1 MGVQKRKMKF
11 HRFYRNIFLA
21 ATDMLCVCG
30 FLLFPA
36 FSVYMTGNQE
46 LVKNAVYL
54 LLIPAVILLCNN
66 LSGLYGGHFFYPG
79 IGIGKVRELK
89 SLTLSVIIGY
99 ASFSVFAVLTGRWNI
114 FPLET
119 LLLSFFLTLP
129 MTVICRFAC
138 RHLLNRF
145 PGTRT
150 RVLIAGAGKTGR
162 AVAREITRDN
172 YYGFEV
178 AGFLD
183 DNCTG
188 KDIAGPV
195 SRAAEIAAEK
205 QINFL
210 FICMPP
216 QHLAGYFN
224 VLLSHFHHIIFA
236 SSRHILPIMW
246 TRSLALGYT
255 AAFEI
260 NNRLQ
265 FKMFLLCKKI
275 LEAALALLVLPFII
289 IVGSI
294 IAVLIKATSA
304 GPVFYRADRIGKNG
318 RKIRILKFRTMY
330 RNADDILEEIL
341 ENDPVLKKEWL
352 SKFKLTDD
360 PRITPLGKF
369 LRKTSLDEL
378 PQFWNVLTGDMAIIG
393 PRPIVEAEKHYYGA
407 NFHVFSVVKPGIT
420 GLWQI
425 SGRNDLDYSER
436 VNLDVYYV
444 RNWSL
449 WLDYFIFLKTIVN
462 VLARRGAY

>member
-1 MGVQKRKMKF
+1 MKF

-30 FLLFPA
+30 FLLLTVIP
-36 FSVYMTGNQE
+36 VYLTGNEE
-46 LVKNAVYL
+46 LLKNTVYL
-54 LLIPAVILLCNN
+54 LIIPAVILLSNN

-79 IGIGKVRELK
+79 IGIGKVQELK
-89 SLTLSVIIGY
+89 YLTLSVFIGY
-99 ASFSVFAVLTGRWNI
+99 ASFFAFAVLTGRGNL
-114 FPLET
+114 FPLKN
-119 LLLSFFLTLP
+119 LLCSFVFTLP
-129 MTVICRFAC
+129 MTVLCRFTC
-138 RHLLNRF
+138 RHFLNGI

-150 RVLIAGAGKTGR
+150 RVLIAGAGKNGR

-188 KDIAGPV
+188 NDIAGPV
-195 SRAAEIAAEK
+195 SRAVEIAVEK

-210 FICMPP
+210 IICMPP
-216 QHLAGYFN
+216 QHLTGYFN
-224 VLLSHFHHIIFA
+224 TLLSHFHHIVFA

-255 AAFEI
+255 SAFEI

-265 FKMFLLCKKI
+265 FKMFLFCKKI
-275 LEAALALLVLPFII
+275 IEIALALLMLPFIAI
-289 IVGSI
+289 IGSV
-294 IAVLIKATSA
+294 IAVLIKVTSA

-352 SKFKLTDD
+352 EKFKLTDD

-393 PRPIVEAEKHYYGA
+393 PRPIVEAEKHYYGV

>member
-1 MGVQKRKMKF
+1 MKF

-21 ATDMLCVCG
+21 ATDILCVCG
-30 FLLFPA
+30 FLLLTVVP
-36 FSVYMTGNQE
+36 VYLTGDE
-46 LVKNAVYL
+46 KLLKNTVYL
-54 LLIPAVILLCNN
+54 LIIPAVILLSNN

-79 IGIGKVRELK
+79 VGIGKVRELK
-89 SLTLSVIIGY
+89 YLTLNVFIGY
-99 ASFSVFAVLTGRWNI
+99 AAFFAFTVLTGRENLFPMKNLCCSFI
-114 FPLET
+114 F
-119 LLLSFFLTLP
+119 TLP
-129 MTVICRFAC
+129 MTVLCRFAC
-138 RHLLNRF
+138 RHLLNRI

-150 RVLIAGAGKTGR
+150 RVLIAGAGKAGR
-162 AVAREITRDN
+162 AVAREITKDN

-188 KDIAGPV
+188 NDIAGPV

-210 FICMPP
+210 IICMPP
-216 QHLAGYFN
+216 QHLTGYFN
-224 VLLSHFHHIIFA
+224 TLLSHFHHIIFA

-255 AAFEI
+255 SAFEI

-265 FKMFLLCKKI
+265 FKMFLFCKKI
-275 LEAALALLVLPFII
+275 IEAALALLMLPFIVI
-289 IVGSI
+289 IGSV
-294 IAVLIKATSA
+294 IAILIKTTSA
-304 GPVFYRADRIGKNG
+304 GPVFYHADRIGKNG

-393 PRPIVEAEKHYYGA
+393 PRPIVEAEKHYYGV

>member
-1 MGVQKRKMKF
+1 MKF

-21 ATDMLCVCG
+21 VTDMLCVCG
-30 FLLFPA
+30 FLLFP
-36 FSVYMTGNQE
+36 VIQIYQTGNEE
-46 LVKNAVYL
+46 LLKNAAYF
-54 LLIPAVILLCNN
+54 LIIPGVILLCNN

-79 IGIGKVRELK
+79 VGIGKVRELK
-89 SLTLSVIIGY
+89 HLTLSVLIGY
-99 ASFSVFAVLTGRWNI
+99 AAFFAFIILTGRWNLY
-114 FPLET
+114 PLKS
-119 LLLSFFLTLP
+119 LLCALLFTLP
-129 MTVICRFAC
+129 LTVFCRFAC

-150 RVLIAGAGKTGR
+150 RVLIAGAGKAGR
-162 AVAREITRDN
+162 TVAREITKDN

-188 KDIAGPV
+188 KDIIGPV
-195 SRAAEIAAEK
+195 SSAVDIAVEK

-210 FICMPP
+210 IICMPP
-216 QHLAGYFN
+216 QHLAGQLN
-224 VLLSHFHHIIFA
+224 VLLSRFHHIIFA

-246 TRSLALGYT
+246 TRSIALGYT
-255 AAFEI
+255 SAFEI

-275 LEAALALLVLPFII
+275 LEVALTLLVLPFIAVI
-289 IVGSI
+289 GCV
-294 IAVLIKATSA
+294 IAILIKTTSA

-330 RNADDILEEIL
+330 RNADDMLEEII

-393 PRPIVEAEKHYYGA
+393 PRPIVEAEKHYYGV

>member
-11 HRFYRNIFLA
+11 HRFYRNIFLVA
-21 ATDMLCVCG
+21 ADMLCIAG
-30 FLLFPA
+30 FLLIPVGFMYFA
-36 FSVYMTGNQE
+36 ANEE
-46 LVKNAVYL
+46 LLKNAVYL
-54 LLIPAVILLCNN
+54 LIIPVVILLCNN
-66 LSGLYGGHFFYPG
+66 LSGLYSGHFFYPG
-79 IGIGKVRELK
+79 VGIGKVRELK
-89 SLTLSVIIGY
+89 HLTLNIFIGY
-99 ASFSVFAVLTGRWNI
+99 TAFFAFAALTGRWDH
-114 FPLET
+114 F
-119 LLLSFFLTLP
+119 LLKSLFCSLVLTLP
-129 MTVICRFAC
+129 MSVFCRFAC

-145 PGTRT
+145 PCTRT
-150 RVLIAGAGKTGR
+150 RVLIAGAGTAGR

-188 KDIAGPV
+188 NDIAGPV
-195 SRAAEIAAEK
+195 SRAVEIAVEK
-205 QINFL
+205 QIHFL
-210 FICMPP
+210 IICMPP
-216 QHLAGYFN
+216 QYLTEYFN
-224 VLLSHFHHIIFA
+224 ALLSHFHHIIFA
-236 SSRHILPIMW
+236 SSRHILPVMW

-265 FKMFLLCKKI
+265 FKMFLVCKKI
-275 LEAALALLVLPFII
+275 IEIVLALLVLPFIVI
-289 IVGSI
+289 IGSV
-294 IAVLIKATSA
+294 IAILVKITSA

-330 RNADDILEEIL
+330 RNADDMLEEIL

-407 NFHVFSVVKPGIT
+407 DFHLFSVVKPGIT